1 MDYTEIS
8 YAVADGIATVTL
20 NRPDKLNAWT
30 RVMEGE
36 VRAAMTAAAN
46 DEAVRVVVLTG
57 AGRGFCAGADMN
69 LLADTSAAGADTR
82 PQDHAPGAIAG
93 GLDLP
98 PDFSLRYAYFPTV
111 PKPIIAAINGPC
123 AGLGLIMALYCDVRF
138 AATDA
143 VFTTAFARRGLIAEH
158 GISWLLPALVGHAN
172 ALDLLLSARKLNA
185 GEAHRIGLVN
195 HLAAADALI
204 DQVMAYARDLADNV
218 SPRSIRV
225 MKRQVYRAVQQSLE
239 DAILIGNAEMPGSF
253 ASEDFREG
261 VAHFVEKRPARF
273 SGR

>member
-1 MDYTEIS
+1 MGLDWL
-8 YAVADGIATVTL
+8 AGQ
-20 NRPDKLNAWT
+20 RPKEGHEERFWALFEQLEAQEAQDEAMMAEWQALGVPAWQC
-30 RVMEGE
+30 VGAP
-36 VRAAMTAAAN
+36 VVGQDTAA
-46 DEAVRVVVLTG
+46 
-57 AGRGFCAGADMN
+57 
-69 LLADTSAAGADTR
+69 
-82 PQDHAPGAIAG
+82 
-93 GLDLP
+93 
-98 PDFSLRYAYFPTV
+98 
-111 PKPIIAAINGPC
+111 
-123 AGLGLIMALYCDVRF
+123 
-138 AATDA
+138 DA

-195 HLAAADALI
+195 HLAAADALM